1 MPVRCYNIASVEIL
15 RFQAVSQLQFQDDSS
30 ILSICYNMPA
40 LMKGFLMAYRCGDR
54 KQRMLFPQ
62 SVDEYIPADAPVR
75 AYDVI
80 VNSLDFNALGIEL
93 DPHKVGS
100 PQYDPRVMLKLLL
113 YGYSYGVRSSR
124 KLEREACYNLSF
136 IWLTGGLKPDH
147 KTIAEFRRRNKS
159 ALKKVLKQCARL
171 CIDLGLIEGN
181 TLFVDGSKLRANASI
196 NSSWTKQ
203 KCIKHLK
210 KIDERIAEILSRCEL
225 IDHAERD
232 NPSMVHMEK
241 ELSDSETLKTKV
253 LDILNKLEAEG
264 KKSLNT
270 TDPDCTKM
278 HGRQGS
284 HAGYSIQ
291 SVVDEKHGLIV
302 NSDVV
307 NENNDLHQFADQIE
321 QAHEILGKK
330 CLTACGDAGYA
341 DVNELEKIDSQG
353 VKVIVP
359 SAKQAE
365 KVKRSDPF
373 DKAHFKYDKAN
384 DRYICPEGNVLGYS
398 HTETQKGKRTYRAGG
413 STCQKC
419 RFFKDCTTNRKGRT
433 ITRLHHEE
441 VKKKLEVQYEQP
453 ESQEVYK
460 LRKQKAELPFGHIKH
475 NLKVADF
482 LLRGLAGVKA
492 EASIL
497 CSCFDIVRMI
507 SIVGVADLVT
517 QLGG

>member
-1 MPVRCYNIASVEIL
+1 
-15 RFQAVSQLQFQDDSS
+15 
-30 ILSICYNMPA
+30 
-40 LMKGFLMAYRCGDR
+40 MAYRYGDR
-54 KQRMLFPQ
+54 KQKMLFPQ

-80 VNSLDFNALGIEL
+80 VDSLDFDVLGIEV
-93 DPHKVGS
+93 DHHKVGS

-113 YGYSYGVRSSR
+113 YGYSYGIRSSR

-171 CIDLGLIEGN
+171 CIGLGLIEGN
-181 TLFVDGSKLRANASI
+181 TLFVDGSKIRANASI

-203 KCIKHLK
+203 KCLNHLK
-210 KIDERIAEILSRCEL
+210 KIDERIAEILSECESV
-225 IDHAERD
+225 DHAERD
-232 NPSMVHMEK
+232 KSSMVHMEK
-241 ELSDSETLKTKV
+241 ELSDNETLKMKV
-253 LDILNKLEAEG
+253 LDVLSNLEAEG
-264 KKSLNT
+264 KQSLNT
-270 TDPDCTKM
+270 TDPDCAKM

-284 HAGYSIQ
+284 HAGYNIQ

-307 NENNDLHQFADQIE
+307 NENNDLHQFANQIE
-321 QAHEILGKK
+321 QAHEILDKK
-330 CLTACGDAGYA
+330 CQTACGDAGYA

-365 KVKRSDPF
+365 KVKRSNPF
-373 DKAHFKYDKAN
+373 DKAHFKYDKSN
-384 DRYICPEGNVLGYS
+384 DCYICPEGEVLEYS
-398 HTETQKGKRTYRAGG
+398 HTEAQKRKRTYRVGVSA
-413 STCQKC
+413 CRKC
-419 RFFKDCTTNRKGRT
+419 KFFKECTTNPKGRT

-441 VKKKLEVQYEQP
+441 LKEKLEVKYEQT

-460 LRKQKAELPFGHIKH
+460 LRKQKVELPFGHIKH
-475 NLKVADF
+475 NLKVSGF

-497 CSCFDIVRMI
+497 SSCFNIARMI
-507 SIVGVADLVT
+507 SIVGVAGLIT
-517 QLGG
+517 KLGG